1 MSALAIRDPKRH
13 EQASGQNGSQ
23 AGGGSHGVSRVI
35 KMPHRGS
42 VLGRDLHQHRIVQII
57 FPSLI
62 LFAVLGIPSRADD
75 TDVSG
80 LWSLKVESA
89 QGTAN
94 PTISLRQDGQKISG
108 VYQGRLGEAPLEGQI
123 NSRSIKFTVS
133 LKFQDQPILVKY
145 TGTVEGDAMQ
155 GSVEFGD
162 AGSGRWSAKRRR
174 D

>member
-1 MSALAIRDPKRH
+1 MSASAIRSPKRH
-13 EQASGQNGSQ
+13 EHANGQDGSH
-23 AGGGSHGVSRVI
+23 AGGGPQIVSRII
-35 KMPHRGS
+35 KMPHLAS
-42 VLGRDLHQHRIVQII
+42 VPAKDLHPHRIVR
-57 FPSLI
+57 I
-62 LFAVLGIPSRADD
+62 LFASLALFAILGLFSRADD

-80 LWSLKVESA
+80 IWNLRVESP

-94 PTISLRQDGQKISG
+94 PIITLKQDGEKISG
-108 VYQGRLGEAPLEGQI
+108 VYEGRLGEARLEGKI
-123 NSRSIKFTVS
+123 NGRSLRFTVS